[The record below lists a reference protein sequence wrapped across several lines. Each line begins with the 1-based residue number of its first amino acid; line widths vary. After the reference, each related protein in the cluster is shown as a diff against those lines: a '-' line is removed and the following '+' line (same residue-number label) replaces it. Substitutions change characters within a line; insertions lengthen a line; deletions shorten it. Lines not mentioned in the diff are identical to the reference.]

1 MAVTV
6 KGTDGCFTRPL
17 KDGPTPDITDD
28 YYIKSIC
35 PSGAMAAGTASRYKT
50 GPRLATHSKQLTRAR
65 RVRTRSCIAQPPPV
79 PIKY

>member
-1 MAVTV
+1 MSPRPDHPPVGADSEGNRWLLV
-6 KGTDGCFTRPL
+6 TRPL

-50 GPRLATHSKQLTRAR
+50 GPRLATHS
-65 RVRTRSCIAQPPPV
+65 
-79 PIKY
+79 